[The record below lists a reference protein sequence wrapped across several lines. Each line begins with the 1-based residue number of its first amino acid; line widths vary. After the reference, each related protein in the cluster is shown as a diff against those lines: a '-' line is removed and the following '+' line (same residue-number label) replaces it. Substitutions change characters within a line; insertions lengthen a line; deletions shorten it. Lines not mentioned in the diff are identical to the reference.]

1 MTLFMNCCI
10 FIGANMINEFG
21 LKWPM
26 NWMELNVECV
36 YQVWGLSEKEWKF
49 SKWNGIS
56 NWKISEVRNVSW
68 AALSVCV
75 MRWGQFIVK
84 CVLYILLNL
93 NQIKSNRIKSVVNQ
107 LFSVSCFFLCCVW
120 FPRITWHMNDNHLYF
135 VTLFFLFNCNYITQI
150 SKTFYNSTEA
160 THKKKTQSLIVH

>member
-56 NWKISEVRNVSW
+56 NSKISEVRNVSW

-107 LFSVSCFFLCCVW
+107 LFSVSCLFFVACDSLESPDTWMIITYISLLSFFFLIA
-120 FPRITWHMNDNHLYF
+120 IT
-135 VTLFFLFNCNYITQI
+135 
-150 SKTFYNSTEA
+150 
-160 THKKKTQSLIVH
+160 